1 MMDNKIIGALFMILA
16 LVGTM
21 THALLFD
28 DSPGQYSLFLSW
40 PSFLLVFGGGTGII
54 LMRKHT
60 YQDNQLGK
68 NLKREF
74 ILAGWIGF
82 MIGLVLLFAGFSD
95 EAWMFTSFQKI
106 IHFGSPAIVPVY
118 YGYIIGAMVE
128 PFFTKERAP
137 VLLKTSEEEE

>member
-1 MMDNKIIGALFMILA
+1 MDNKIIGALFMILA

-68 NLKREF
+68 NLKKEF

-128 PFFTKERAP
+128 PFFTRERAP

>member
-1 MMDNKIIGALFMILA
+1 MDNKIIGALFMILA

-68 NLKREF
+68 HLKREF

-95 EAWMFTSFQKI
+95 EAWIFTSFQKI
-106 IHFGSPAIVPVY
+106 IHFGSPAIVSVY

>member
-1 MMDNKIIGALFMILA
+1 MDNRLIGSLLMIIA

-21 THALLFD
+21 AYALFNE
-28 DSPGQYSLFLSW
+28 DSPGLYGLFLSW
-40 PSFLLVFGGGTGII
+40 PSFLVVIGGGTGII

-68 NLKREF
+68 HLKREF

-82 MIGLVLLFAGFSD
+82 MIGLVLLFSGFSD

-106 IHFGSPAIVPVY
+106 IHFGSPAVVPVC
-118 YGYIIGAMVE
+118 YGYVGGAMVE
-128 PFFTKERAP
+128 AFFTKGRAP
-137 VLLKTSEEEE
+137 VLLKTSEEKE

>member
-1 MMDNKIIGALFMILA
+1 MDNKIIGALFMILA

-106 IHFGSPAIVPVY
+106 IHFGSPAVVPVC
-118 YGYIIGAMVE
+118 YGYVGGAMVE
-128 PFFTKERAP
+128 ALFTKGTAP
-137 VLLKTSEEEE
+137 ELSKRSDEEE

>member
-1 MMDNKIIGALFMILA
+1 MDNKIIGALFMIIA

-21 THALLFD
+21 SYALLFD
-28 DSPGQYSLFLSW
+28 DSPGQFSRFLSW
-40 PSFLLVFGGGTGII
+40 PSTLLVFGGGTGII

-60 YQDNQLGK
+60 YQDNHLGK

>member
-1 MMDNKIIGALFMILA
+1 MDNRIIGSLLVYFSLLGTITYALFFEG
-16 LVGTM
+16 V
-21 THALLFD
+21 
-28 DSPGQYSLFLSW
+28 PGKYSHFISW
-40 PSFLLVFGGGTGII
+40 PSFLVVFGGGTGMI

-68 NLKREF
+68 HLKKEF

-118 YGYIIGAMVE
+118 YGYIIGVMVE
-128 PFFTKERAP
+128 AFFTKRSIP
-137 VLLKTSEEEE
+137 VSSKISEEEE

>member
-1 MMDNKIIGALFMILA
+1 MDNKIIGALFMIIA

-21 THALLFD
+21 SYALLFD

-40 PSFLLVFGGGTGII
+40 PSFLLVFGGGAGII

-68 NLKREF
+68 QLKREF

>member
-1 MMDNKIIGALFMILA
+1 MDNKIIGALFMILA

-82 MIGLVLLFAGFSD
+82 MIGLVLLFSGFEQ
-95 EAWMFTSFQKI
+95 EAWIFTSFQKVI
-106 IHFGSPAIVPVY
+106 YFGSSAIVPVC
-118 YGYIIGAMVE
+118 YGYIGGAMVE
-128 PFFTKERAP
+128 AFFTKGRAP

>member
-1 MMDNKIIGALFMILA
+1 MDNKIIGALFMILA

-28 DSPGQYSLFLSW
+28 DSLGQYSLFLSW

-82 MIGLVLLFAGFSD
+82 MIGLVLLFAGFEE
-95 EAWMFTSFQKI
+95 EAWIFTSFQKI
-106 IHFGSPAIVPVY
+106 IHFGSSAIVTVC
-118 YGYIIGAMVE
+118 YGYIGGAMVE
-128 PFFTKERAP
+128 AFFTKGRAP

>member
-1 MMDNKIIGALFMILA
+1 MDNKIIGALFMILA

-40 PSFLLVFGGGTGII
+40 PSFIIVFGGGTGII

-82 MIGLVLLFAGFSD
+82 MIGLVLLFSGFSD

-106 IHFGSPAIVPVY
+106 IHFGSPAVVTVC
-118 YGYIIGAMVE
+118 YGYVGGAMVE
-128 PFFTKERAP
+128 ALFTKGTAP
-137 VLLKTSEEEE
+137 ELSKRSDEEE

>member
-1 MMDNKIIGALFMILA
+1 MDNKIIGALFMILA

-82 MIGLVLLFAGFSD
+82 MIGLVLLFASFSD

-137 VLLKTSEEEE
+137 VLSIASEEEE

>member
-1 MMDNKIIGALFMILA
+1 MDNKIIGALFMILA

-68 NLKREF
+68 HLKREF

-82 MIGLVLLFAGFSD
+82 MTGLVLLFAGFSD

-128 PFFTKERAP
+128 PFFTKEHAP

>member
-1 MMDNKIIGALFMILA
+1 MDNRIIGSLLVYFSLLGTITYALFFED
-16 LVGTM
+16 V
-21 THALLFD
+21 
-28 DSPGQYSLFLSW
+28 PGKYSHFISW
-40 PSFLLVFGGGTGII
+40 PSFLVVFGGGTGMI

-68 NLKREF
+68 NLKKEF

-118 YGYIIGAMVE
+118 YGYIIGVMVE
-128 PFFTKERAP
+128 AFFTKRSIP
-137 VLLKTSEEEE
+137 VSSKISEEEE

>member
-1 MMDNKIIGALFMILA
+1 MDNKIIGALFMILA

-106 IHFGSPAIVPVY
+106 IHHGSPAIVPVY

-137 VLLKTSEEEE
+137 ALLKASEEEE

>member
-1 MMDNKIIGALFMILA
+1 MDNRIIGSLLVYLSLLGTITYALFFEG
-16 LVGTM
+16 V
-21 THALLFD
+21 
-28 DSPGQYSLFLSW
+28 PGKYSYFISW
-40 PSFLLVFGGGTGII
+40 PSFLVVFGGGTGII

-82 MIGLVLLFAGFSD
+82 MIGLVLLFAGFEQ
-95 EAWMFTSFQKI
+95 EAWIFTSFQKI
-106 IHFGSPAIVPVY
+106 IYFGSSAIVSVF
-118 YGYIIGAMVE
+118 YGYIGGAMVE
-128 PFFTKERAP
+128 AFFTKGRAP

>member
-1 MMDNKIIGALFMILA
+1 MDNRLMGSLFMTLA
-16 LVGTM
+16 LAGTI
-21 THALLFD
+21 TYALVFED
-28 DSPGQYSLFLSW
+28 ASGWYGLFLSW
-40 PSFLLVFGGGTGII
+40 PSFLVVFGGGTGII

-68 NLKREF
+68 HLKREF

-82 MIGLVLLFAGFSD
+82 MIGLVLLFSGFSD

-106 IHFGSPAIVPVY
+106 IHFGSPAVVPVC
-118 YGYIIGAMVE
+118 YGYVGGAMVE
-128 PFFTKERAP
+128 AFFTKGRAP

>member
-1 MMDNKIIGALFMILA
+1 MDNKIIGALFMILA

-68 NLKREF
+68 NLKKEF

-128 PFFTKERAP
+128 PFFTKKRAP
-137 VLLKTSEEEE
+137 VLLQTSEEEE

>member
-1 MMDNKIIGALFMILA
+1 MILA

-28 DSPGQYSLFLSW
+28 DSPGQFSRFLSW
-40 PSFLLVFGGGTGII
+40 PSTLLVFGGGTGII

-68 NLKREF
+68 HLKREF

-82 MIGLVLLFAGFSD
+82 MIGLVLLFAGFS
-95 EAWMFTSFQKI
+95 EEGWIFTSFQKI
-106 IHFGSPAIVPVY
+106 IHFGSTAIVPVY

-137 VLLKTSEEEE
+137 VLIKASEEEE

>member
-1 MMDNKIIGALFMILA
+1 MSTEEVWNKKLKKPAKSGKKSETVALI
-16 LVGTM
+16 
-21 THALLFD
+21 
-28 DSPGQYSLFLSW
+28 
-40 PSFLLVFGGGTGII
+40 
-54 LMRKHT
+54 
-60 YQDNQLGK
+60 
-68 NLKREF
+68 NLKGFNDRDNPVELSD
-74 ILAGWIGF
+74 IPGTVEQLTVYDKPTGRMGLKDYINADLAK
-82 MIGLVLLFAGFSD
+82 VDNELFAGFSD